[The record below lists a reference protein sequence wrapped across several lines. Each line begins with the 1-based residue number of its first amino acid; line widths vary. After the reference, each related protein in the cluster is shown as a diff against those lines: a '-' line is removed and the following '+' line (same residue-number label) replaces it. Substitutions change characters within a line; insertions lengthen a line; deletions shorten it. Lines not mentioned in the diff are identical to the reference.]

1 MIKENSEI
9 KSPNDILRNRKRSLR
24 DRLQLAIYEFPPDYF
39 TVTFADP
46 NNAVLI
52 TEGEAGREAYFVYG
66 RFKSKELHRKE
77 GLPHNQPDG
86 AADENDFRQ
95 TNSLATFSLS
105 PDSDDEDALDDI
117 STVSL
122 FARGTRGRKDLK
134 TRRESLNALAQ
145 EKSSAAN

>member
-86 AADENDFRQ
+86 AAAEARAQ
-95 TNSLATFSLS
+95 EVLQIAQHRREHGLQVVMIIGRVVARAPLRRREGRKLA
-105 PDSDDEDALDDI
+105 ERRR
-117 STVSL
+117 
-122 FARGTRGRKDLK
+122 ARGL
-134 TRRESLNALAQ
+134 
-145 EKSSAAN
+145 